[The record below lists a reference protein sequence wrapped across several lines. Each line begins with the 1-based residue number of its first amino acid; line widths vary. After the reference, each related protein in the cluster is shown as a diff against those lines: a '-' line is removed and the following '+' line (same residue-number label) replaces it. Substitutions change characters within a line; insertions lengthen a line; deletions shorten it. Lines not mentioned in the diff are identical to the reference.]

1 MSANSDK
8 LGQMVTGFTSTS
20 ENLSG
25 SLVKIDAQILDLTQQ
40 WQAIGFAEDEI
51 ETDLEAAVVPAKA
64 EYFYT
69 YGNFGVSGTGA
80 LNEWSGYDEET
91 GITGLTYISGTS
103 FTVDG
108 NQTSTFTAGLN
119 ILVTNSG
126 TFSASTTISGSDAA
140 DPAYPSDTYVVLDAA
155 ICSASLDGVYLEAYA
170 PSGPFWDSDVTI
182 QGYMDDWVFLDNF
195 LTQTVGLD
203 GTYGIVGRL
212 SNLYVARGVVEN
224 DYAKYDGM
232 ISPMSN
238 YAT

>member
-8 LGQMVTGFTSTS
+8 LGQMVTDFTSIS

-25 SLVKIDAQILDLTQQ
+25 SLVKIDAQILDLTEQQ
-40 WQAIGFAEDEI
+40 QAIGYAEDEI
-51 ETDLEAAVVPAKA
+51 EDDLEAAVVPAKA

-69 YGNFGVSGTGA
+69 FGSFGASGSGS
-80 LNEWSGYDEET
+80 LDEWSGYDEVSVA
-91 GITGLTYISGTS
+91 GLTYISGVL

-126 TFSASTTISGSDAA
+126 SFSSSTTISGSVYNHLS
-140 DPAYPSDTYVVLDAA
+140 YPNDTLVGLDAS
-155 ICSASLDGVYLEAYA
+155 ICTAGLDGVYLEAYA
-170 PSGPFWDSDVTI
+170 PTGPFWDSDVTI
-182 QGYMDDWVFLDNF
+182 QGYMDDWAFMDNF
-195 LTQTVGLD
+195 LTQEVGLD

-224 DYAKYDGM
+224 DYNKYDGM
-232 ISPMSN
+232 IGPMGD